1 MLSFIYLSLFKKSMY
16 YYVIQT
22 LEKTI
27 HRAGERAKTSLKVL
41 ETLTYSCTEYKEL
54 WELHADIEKLVAK
67 FRAKLPTQN
76 NLVLR
81 PQACN
86 AARKR
91 AKAISQKYR
100 TLPLRIRRGRVR
112 DDWRHRNRVG
122 QKAIAL
128 KKVSKVH
135 C

>member
-1 MLSFIYLSLFKKSMY
+1 MLSFINLSLFKKSMY
-16 YYVIQT
+16 YYVMQT
-22 LEKTI
+22 HEKTI
-27 HRAGERAKTSLKVL
+27 HRAGERARTSLKVL

-81 PQACN
+81 PQAR
-86 AARKR
+86 RKR
-91 AKAISQKYR
+91 AKSISQKYR
-100 TLPLRIRRGRVR
+100 TLPLRIRRERMR